1 MLRTLALLALGFL
14 LALPATGQITF
25 EPLPTPAE
33 DEAPEAP
40 IINRPVRVTLDVP
53 ADTVTVTW
61 RPNSAIPEVVTLDV
75 SGTSF
80 EWTPTRSGVARI
92 DVISAGATTSQNV
105 SVRYDNYPA
114 SGIFILIIA
123 GTILFGGAG
132 FAMGKLLGGE
142 MPKEGYQMPMD
153 T

>member
-1 MLRTLALLALGFL
+1 MLRTLALLALGF
-14 LALPATGQITF
+14 AITLPASAQITF
-25 EPLPTPAE
+25 QPAPVENEEPSG
-33 DEAPEAP
+33 
-40 IINRPVRVTLDVP
+40 PVRGHTTVVTLDSL
-53 ADTVTVTW
+53 AETVQVVW
-61 RPNSAIPEVVTLDV
+61 RPNSAIPDTVNLDV
-75 SGTSF
+75 SGQSF
-80 EWTPTRSGVARI
+80 NWTPTRAGVATMTT
-92 DVISAGATTSQNV
+92 SNGTSQNV

-142 MPKEGYQMPMD
+142 MPEEGYNLPMD

>member
-1 MLRTLALLALGFL
+1 MTRTVLMLLIGFVI
-14 LALPATGQITF
+14 ALPAAGQITF
-25 EPLPTPAE
+25 QP
-33 DEAPEAP
+33 AP
-40 IINRPVRVTLDVP
+40 IENEEPPGPIVGHPTIVTLDSLAEWVQ
-53 ADTVTVTW
+53 VIW
-61 RPNSAIPEVVTLDV
+61 RPNSAIPDTVTIV
-75 SGTSF
+75 PQNQQFS
-80 EWTPTRSGVARI
+80 WTPIQAGVATMTT
-92 DVISAGATTSQNV
+92 SNGTSQNV
-105 SVRYDNYPA
+105 SVRYDSYPA